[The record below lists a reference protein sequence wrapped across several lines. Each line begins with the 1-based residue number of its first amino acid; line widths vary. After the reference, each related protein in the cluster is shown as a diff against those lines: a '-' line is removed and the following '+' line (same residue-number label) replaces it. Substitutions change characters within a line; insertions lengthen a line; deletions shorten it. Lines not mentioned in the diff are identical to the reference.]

1 MVSLARVERSFL
13 VMNGRK
19 PTTAE
24 LAERLA
30 LPIQKVE
37 LLLKSKREVSSI
49 DDNAFAGS
57 PKNGGSSGA
66 NEVQVKDRIA
76 SDVLEPASTNENVYL
91 RKELRR
97 SMKSLNDREAQILE
111 MRFGLVDGTSKT
123 LEEIGKIFNVTR
135 ERVRQIEARALSKLR
150 HPEMTSELKE
160 IFQDHSIVARN
171 AIVNAKTNTNTPSA
185 PSSSSVSTAT
195 VSSSVI
201 AVELK
206 QQSSQPKAILHP
218 TAPSAS
224 SPEITVLLESD
235 LPEVSTISSSF
246 LVEESYANIWQ

>member
-91 RKELRR
+91 RK
-97 SMKSLNDREAQILE
+97 
-111 MRFGLVDGTSKT
+111 
-123 LEEIGKIFNVTR
+123 
-135 ERVRQIEARALSKLR
+135 
-150 HPEMTSELKE
+150 
-160 IFQDHSIVARN
+160 
-171 AIVNAKTNTNTPSA
+171 
-185 PSSSSVSTAT
+185 
-195 VSSSVI
+195 
-201 AVELK
+201 
-206 QQSSQPKAILHP
+206 
-218 TAPSAS
+218 
-224 SPEITVLLESD
+224 
-235 LPEVSTISSSF
+235 
-246 LVEESYANIWQ
+246 

>member
-1 MVSLARVERSFL
+1 MVSLARVERSFM
-13 VMNGRK
+13 VMHGHK
-19 PTTAE
+19 PTTEE

-37 LLLKSKREVSSI
+37 LLLKSKREVNSI
-49 DDNAFAGS
+49 DDNAFTGS
-57 PKNGGSSGA
+57 AKNGGSSGV

-76 SDVLEPASTNENVYL
+76 SDVLEPASNNENVYL

-160 IFQDHSIVARN
+160 IFQDHSIVNKVSNPVVSTTTVTASVTATASVVAVEVKQSN
-171 AIVNAKTNTNTPSA
+171 QPAKAILQPATPSA
-185 PSSSSVSTAT
+185 F
-195 VSSSVI
+195 
-201 AVELK
+201 
-206 QQSSQPKAILHP
+206 
-218 TAPSAS
+218 
-224 SPEITVLLESD
+224 SPEVTVLLESD
-235 LPEVSTISSSF
+235 LPEVSAVSSS
-246 LVEESYANIWQ
+246 LMVEEYENMWQ